1 MAPWF
6 TWVFLLHPLR
16 IVYALVLPQYLMGIA
31 ATGLLVVMMLPVY
44 IAMICALLIALLES
58 LGACQRWRRGEV
70 VVSREEF
77 EAYQQS
83 QKEREGRDKEEADA
97 PLASD
102 SDEAKDSK
110 TGGPNSTEAR
120 ESDKESKKDA

>member
-16 IVYALVLPQYLMGIA
+16 IVYALVLPKYLMGIS

-70 VVSREEF
+70 VSLK
-77 EAYQQS
+77 A
-83 QKEREGRDKEEADA
+83 
-97 PLASD
+97 
-102 SDEAKDSK
+102 
-110 TGGPNSTEAR
+110 AR
-120 ESDKESKKDA
+120 EAISSTSEYKFGFA